1 MKKLSNLFLIFCA
14 SSATL
19 LPAVSS
25 ACDYVNFGSDQK
37 LIERIKELEHEN
49 EIVQTS
55 LNAKIS
61 ELETTK
67 KTYDQ
72 QLAKKD
78 IQIKQ
83 HQENIAQ
90 LNIELETLKT
100 NNKIKNIELKSQ
112 IDQLLDKINSINDLK
127 ISYQNQIKTNQAEL
141 EELKSSMSSNQD
153 TIDKLNKSLE
163 VKKAYLTELESNINS
178 LNAQIEQLKKEMEQS
193 EKNLTKK
200 QNEINQNKKI
210 IDILSQE
217 KLALNH
223 QVGELKNEKIKLLKE
238 HEIEIS
244 NKNKKIVSLESLL
257 LESNSQSSKYTNA
270 KNLLAIYEADLPLQ
284 TECALEFEALKL
296 AINDIKNDNNKEN
309 DTILSASYSSALT
322 SAISLYTDSITK
334 LNIIN
339 SELESHSI
347 TLPTNKFENLIEY
360 LKELMFL
367 INRNKNQVIEQYN
380 RKLESYAKSFN
391 LISKYQV
398 SYNPIIDNKQLNLPN
413 LISQASDNL
422 KFNIWSYISLN
433 ISECDQMNIA
443 SIQPDL
449 KQSYQNL
456 KDQLTRKSYINLSFE
471 YLLSSFQTLLKIK
484 ENLIKASEK
493 ARSEAYENKTST
505 LKAIEEFEKDN
516 YDIIN
521 YINELPAYK
530 ELQTLMEAVG
540 DSRDNYD
547 ILLEL
552 CTKAKEK
559 LVQVRNE
566 SAQIRNY
573 YNNLKQEV
581 NKSISALKQLQA
593 EIDKWVNTSQYY
605 KQNNEIQAM
614 LQQISSG
621 IGVLE
626 SIDWKVGEL
635 GDINSKIQN
644 SDKTKENIQK
654 LWDKFEADMNKTR
667 RTEEI
672 AKFYK
677 DNHATVE
684 KLIVAIKAQ
693 RNLAFSNY
701 NIYDS
706 IFKRTFKIVFNNQND
721 ANSNEYTYTLGTAWL
736 LDYVNLGNN
745 KYRLY
750 LGTNLHVANANI
762 DKNDYSDNRQQN
774 KIDNGF
780 HTNSSFIGFDPNWSD
795 GKNQYYMYQF
805 MNNWD
810 SHALYIPKN
819 FYIATNFISPDKVKG
834 NVAADFAVLEWYVD
848 LNEFAKWSPR
858 NFSQTVQFYDP
869 EASVA
874 GNSGKVRKEY
884 STLINT
890 GQLQAAY
897 VQHIKDAIAQ
907 VDASKVAVEKRKMA
921 NFSSNLPYI
930 SVDYMSAE
938 NILKEYNKM
947 YPDNKINNY
956 LKPESYKTAIYLD
969 NFINNKLGNNKID
982 KEPNNV
988 FIAGYPAKDGNKT
1001 EINGDWSKL
1010 NETGDNIYNYNL
1022 TDPVAEYSVEFN
1034 PKSTIDYNGILYDRY
1049 MLQFYSSSVNNLT
1062 GGSSGSIAVN
1072 QDNLPIGIKW
1082 GSIVNGETKYFNESG
1097 LVHSYRDVVVSFVN
1111 SFDKLFYSANK
1122 HSNTLYAYN
1131 LIDGT
1136 NKNNYPYQINSYRHE
1151 LVKRYGTEYKTALFN
1166 K

>member
-193 EKNLTKK
+193 EQNLTKK

-284 TECALEFEALKL
+284 NECALEFEALKL

-309 DTILSASYSSALT
+309 DAILSASYSSALT

-422 KFNIWSYISLN
+422 KF
-433 ISECDQMNIA
+433 
-443 SIQPDL
+443 
-449 KQSYQNL
+449 
-456 KDQLTRKSYINLSFE
+456 
-471 YLLSSFQTLLKIK
+471 
-484 ENLIKASEK
+484 
-493 ARSEAYENKTST
+493 
-505 LKAIEEFEKDN
+505 
-516 YDIIN
+516 
-521 YINELPAYK
+521 
-530 ELQTLMEAVG
+530 
-540 DSRDNYD
+540 
-547 ILLEL
+547 
-552 CTKAKEK
+552 
-559 LVQVRNE
+559 
-566 SAQIRNY
+566 
-573 YNNLKQEV
+573 
-581 NKSISALKQLQA
+581 
-593 EIDKWVNTSQYY
+593 
-605 KQNNEIQAM
+605 
-614 LQQISSG
+614 
-621 IGVLE
+621 
-626 SIDWKVGEL
+626 
-635 GDINSKIQN
+635 
-644 SDKTKENIQK
+644 
-654 LWDKFEADMNKTR
+654 
-667 RTEEI
+667 
-672 AKFYK
+672 
-677 DNHATVE
+677 
-684 KLIVAIKAQ
+684 
-693 RNLAFSNY
+693 
-701 NIYDS
+701 
-706 IFKRTFKIVFNNQND
+706 
-721 ANSNEYTYTLGTAWL
+721 GTAKNECVAL
-736 LDYVNLGNN
+736 L
-745 KYRLY
+745 
-750 LGTNLHVANANI
+750 
-762 DKNDYSDNRQQN
+762 Q
-774 KIDNGF
+774 
-780 HTNSSFIGFDPNWSD
+780 
-795 GKNQYYMYQF
+795 
-805 MNNWD
+805 
-810 SHALYIPKN
+810 
-819 FYIATNFISPDKVKG
+819 
-834 NVAADFAVLEWYVD
+834 
-848 LNEFAKWSPR
+848 
-858 NFSQTVQFYDP
+858 
-869 EASVA
+869 
-874 GNSGKVRKEY
+874 
-884 STLINT
+884 
-890 GQLQAAY
+890 
-897 VQHIKDAIAQ
+897 
-907 VDASKVAVEKRKMA
+907 KRSRA
-921 NFSSNLPYI
+921 F
-930 SVDYMSAE
+930 
-938 NILKEYNKM
+938 
-947 YPDNKINNY
+947 
-956 LKPESYKTAIYLD
+956 
-969 NFINNKLGNNKID
+969 
-982 KEPNNV
+982 
-988 FIAGYPAKDGNKT
+988 
-1001 EINGDWSKL
+1001 
-1010 NETGDNIYNYNL
+1010 
-1022 TDPVAEYSVEFN
+1022 
-1034 PKSTIDYNGILYDRY
+1034 
-1049 MLQFYSSSVNNLT
+1049 
-1062 GGSSGSIAVN
+1062 
-1072 QDNLPIGIKW
+1072 
-1082 GSIVNGETKYFNESG
+1082 
-1097 LVHSYRDVVVSFVN
+1097 
-1111 SFDKLFYSANK
+1111 
-1122 HSNTLYAYN
+1122 
-1131 LIDGT
+1131 
-1136 NKNNYPYQINSYRHE
+1136 
-1151 LVKRYGTEYKTALFN
+1151 
-1166 K
+1166 